1 MSHQYMSPPLV
12 RRPSRTTPVT
22 ILGVLLVAAGVVAI
36 IAAIHRL
43 QHGSL
48 PQWLGWG
55 RGHMTTA
62 SWLNDTALTVAIVIG
77 VIALMLVIW
86 AFKPGRTSGVFL
98 KPAEGAPDD
107 REIVMDNSDLT
118 GWLSRWL
125 DEEDGVASSSVK
137 RRGNALKIDVETD
150 VNDPEV
156 MREQLTRR
164 IADRVD
170 SLGLEQSPNVKD
182 GGNLNPTRP
191 LPTCRRHGAR
201 TTPPGPCS
209 SWASWL
215 P

>member
-22 ILGVLLVAAGVVAI
+22 ILGLLLVAAGVVAI

-77 VIALMLVIW
+77 VIAL
-86 AFKPGRTSGVFL
+86 
-98 KPAEGAPDD
+98 PAEGAPDD

-137 RRGNALKIDVETD
+137 RRGNALKIDVKTD

-170 SLGLEQSPNVKD
+170 SLGLEQSPNVKVR
-182 GGNLNPTRP
+182 LR
-191 LPTCRRHGAR
+191 
-201 TTPPGPCS
+201 
-209 SWASWL
+209 
-215 P
+215 

>member
-1 MSHQYMSPPLV
+1 MSHQYMSPPLI

-77 VIALMLVIW
+77 VIALLLVIW

-137 RRGNALKIDVETD
+137 RRGRTLKINVKTD

-156 MREQLTRR
+156 VREQLTRR

-170 SLGLEQSPNVKD
+170 SLGLEQSPKVKVR
-182 GGNLNPTRP
+182 LR
-191 LPTCRRHGAR
+191 
-201 TTPPGPCS
+201 
-209 SWASWL
+209 
-215 P
+215 